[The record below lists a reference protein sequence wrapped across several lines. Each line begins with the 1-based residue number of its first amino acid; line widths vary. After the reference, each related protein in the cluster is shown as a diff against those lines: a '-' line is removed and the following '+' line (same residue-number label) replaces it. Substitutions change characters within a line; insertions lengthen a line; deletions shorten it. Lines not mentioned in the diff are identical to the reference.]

1 VSNVCAARIEA
12 FTHLPKAS
20 VAKNDHQKRRFTQTG
35 DDKKLKVRINIEA
48 GMCSSNGC
56 VVEFLESIA
65 QLISRNAE
73 QFRGARLIAVAPL

>member
-1 VSNVCAARIEA
+1 MPPELRHSLHLLKVSLRKMTIRSGD
-12 FTHLPKAS
+12 LPKPE
-20 VAKNDHQKRRFTQTG
+20 KT
-35 DDKKLKVRINIEA
+35 KLKVRINIEA